1 MDQVFPDKF
10 DLNEELL
17 KNIKFWQ
24 GKKKQKTIFGPPQ

>member
-17 KNIKFWQ
+17 KNINF
-24 GKKKQKTIFGPPQ
+24 GREKKKQKTIFGPSQ